1 MRRFIYLLFILS
13 FAFSHQFENSYEG
26 GIPSFTKTPN
36 PGKVAINE
44 IYQMKTAKK
53 IYGSG
58 GKTTSIEKLK
68 LNSSEIKLDYLGM
81 HGVGLSYSYNKS
93 DIEQGLINSDLKE
106 ISSGIY
112 YLWNNIIGGVD
123 LHDLT
128 FKLTRIKSG
137 VIKKLAKLD
146 VDGTESKTYAAIVNQ
161 FAIDFIISD
170 NIIWSN
176 LKEIQLS
183 GDDELLTL
191 NFNSRLIYD
200 VSEKASA
207 AIEFNRTD
215 INPIINNEDQYEN
228 LLKLYGS
235 YQFSDIQ
242 WGNLNFNLKIVPF
255 YSHSLSG
262 KNYFKTSSMG
272 VQFHTYFK

>member
-1 MRRFIYLLFILS
+1 MISLLFILS
-13 FAFSHQFENSYEG
+13 FAFSHQYENSYQG

-53 IYGSG
+53 FYGSS
-58 GKTTSIEKLK
+58 GKTTSIEKWESTDLGVK
-68 LNSSEIKLDYLGM
+68 FDYFGM
-81 HGVGLSYSYNKS
+81 HGAGISYTYSKS
-93 DIEQGLINSDLKE
+93 DLDWGA
-106 ISSGIY
+106 SSGDFVQTEAGIY
-112 YLWNNIIGGVD
+112 YLWNNVIGGAD

-137 VIKKLAKLD
+137 VFSRTGKL
-146 VDGTESKTYAAIVNQ
+146 ESNGIEGETYSALIFRA
-161 FAIDFIISD
+161 AIDFIISD
-170 NIIWSN
+170 KIILTNLIETNMEDKDYISN
-176 LKEIQLS
+176 QQIA
-183 GDDELLTL
+183 
-191 NFNSRLIYD
+191 SRLIYD

-215 INPIINNEDQYEN
+215 IASFADQYEN

-262 KNYFKTSSMG
+262 KNFFKTKTMG